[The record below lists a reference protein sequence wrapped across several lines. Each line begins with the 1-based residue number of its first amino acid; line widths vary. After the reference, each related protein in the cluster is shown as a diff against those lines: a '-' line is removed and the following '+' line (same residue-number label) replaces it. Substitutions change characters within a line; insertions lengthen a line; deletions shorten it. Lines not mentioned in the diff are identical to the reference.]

1 MKEEQRPS
9 SGSNGVEIRRGR
21 VDSLSIFEITEA
33 ELDSLAKGSPGS
45 IFLNF
50 GIFLLSVGTSFLA
63 TLLTVEI
70 ASLFKFAVF
79 VVLATVGLV
88 GGAFLLLLWRRLRH
102 EVEDV
107 VSKIRD
113 RVDGPTRHPAAG

>member
-33 ELDSLAKGSPGS
+33 ELDTLAKGSPGS
-45 IFLNF
+45 IYLNF
-50 GIFLLSVGTSFLA
+50 GIFLLSVGASFLA

-107 VSKIRD
+107 VRKIRD

>member
-45 IFLNF
+45 IYLNF
-50 GIFLLSVGTSFLA
+50 GIFLLSVGASFLA

-88 GGAFLLLLWRRLRH
+88 GGAFLLLLWLRLRH

-107 VSKIRD
+107 VRKIRD